1 MGQYVRIFSYMDLN
15 SIITTVGLLGIWLIL
30 FAESGLLFG
39 FFLPGDSLLLTAGIL
54 AAGGNYF
61 GIVPLLIVC
70 ISAAIIGD
78 SAGYAIG
85 ITTGKKIK
93 GNKDSFV
100 VKMGYLQ
107 EAEAFYK
114 KHGGKTI
121 IFARFVPAVRSFV
134 PMVAGMSDM
143 HYRSFLKFN
152 IVGGILWGGGVTLIG
167 YYFGRIDWVHHYF
180 ELIIIG
186 IILASLLPALWH
198 VASSK
203 EKRAKLKK
211 NLIEGKVALKKHRLI
226 RKDVKKAEKAAKKTG
241 RDSGSK
247 K

>member
-1 MGQYVRIFSYMDLN
+1 MYVRILSYMDLN
-15 SIITTVGLLGIWLIL
+15 QLVITVGLLGIWLIL

-70 ISAAIIGD
+70 ISAAILGD

-85 ITTGKKIK
+85 TTTGKKIK
-93 GNKDSFV
+93 NNKDSFV

-107 EAEAFYK
+107 EAEGFYK

-121 IFARFVPAVRSFV
+121 VIARFVPTVRSFV

-152 IVGGILWGGGVTLIG
+152 VVGGVLWGGGVTLIG
-167 YYFGRIDWVHHYF
+167 YYFGQIDWVHRYF

-198 VASSK
+198 VASTK
-203 EKRAKLKK
+203 EKRARLKT
-211 NLIEGKVALKKHRLI
+211 NII
-226 RKDVKKAEKAAKKTG
+226 AAKKSLKEH
-241 RDSGSK
+241 RANKKKSK
-247 K
+247 KK

>member
-1 MGQYVRIFSYMDLN
+1 MDLN
-15 SIITTVGLLGIWLIL
+15 QLVITVGLLGIWLIL

-70 ISAAIIGD
+70 ISAAILGD

-85 ITTGKKIK
+85 TTTGKKIK
-93 GNKDSFV
+93 NNKDSFV

-107 EAEAFYK
+107 EAEGFYK

-121 IFARFVPAVRSFV
+121 VIARFVPTVRSFV

-152 IVGGILWGGGVTLIG
+152 VVGGVLWGGGVTLIG
-167 YYFGRIDWVHHYF
+167 YYFGQIDWVHRYF

-198 VASSK
+198 VASTK
-203 EKRAKLKK
+203 EKRARLKT
-211 NLIEGKVALKKHRLI
+211 NII
-226 RKDVKKAEKAAKKTG
+226 AAKKSLKEH
-241 RDSGSK
+241 RANKKKSK
-247 K
+247 KK